1 MVFGQYPRQLSP
13 TKKRRFV
20 RLLICKQPNHFLELP
35 DWRLFDLRE
44 RDIVNFQG
52 FTADHVAGI
61 KESMNH

>member
-1 MVFGQYPRQLSP
+1 M
-13 TKKRRFV
+13 
-20 RLLICKQPNHFLELP
+20 RLLIFAQTNHFLELP

-61 KESMNH
+61 KEGTNQRSISRNRVAEKA